1 MKVIFLE
8 DVKAKGKKGDVKE
21 VAEGYANNFL
31 IPRGLAIPATS
42 NNMNMLAN
50 EKRKREQQEAQN
62 LADAKAL
69 AEKLAGAGVVL
80 RANCGESGR
89 LFGSITNADVAAGL
103 SEQGI
108 HIDKRKVELAE
119 PIKALGEYEVLLRLH
134 AEVQAKVKLEVKAV
148 E

>member
-50 EKRKREQQEAQN
+50 EKRKREQQ
-62 LADAKAL
+62 
-69 AEKLAGAGVVL
+69 
-80 RANCGESGR
+80 
-89 LFGSITNADVAAGL
+89 
-103 SEQGI
+103 
-108 HIDKRKVELAE
+108 
-119 PIKALGEYEVLLRLH
+119 
-134 AEVQAKVKLEVKAV
+134 
-148 E
+148 